1 MLVAAIVHAKTVTED
16 IGGDRM
22 KPFALLNLAITFMQL
37 NSGQTAEG
45 KKIIKEAMDVVQSL
59 GNALKDKKITM
70 VEKKALVKDLREFSK
85 TTINA
90 IDKLVIPE

>member
-1 MLVAAIVHAKTVTED
+1 M
-16 IGGDRM
+16 
-22 KPFALLNLAITFMQL
+22 LLNLAITFMQL

-70 VEKKALVKDLREFSK
+70 AEKKALVKELREFSK

-90 IDKLVIPE
+90 LDKLIIPE

>member
-1 MLVAAIVHAKTVTED
+1 MN
-16 IGGDRM
+16 
-22 KPFALLNLAITFMQL
+22 PFILLNLAITFMQL
-37 NSGQTAEG
+37 NMGQTAEG

-70 VEKKALVKDLREFSK
+70 AEKKALVKELREFSK

-90 IDKLVIPE
+90 LDKLIIPE

>member
-1 MLVAAIVHAKTVTED
+1 MN
-16 IGGDRM
+16 
-22 KPFALLNLAITFMQL
+22 PFVLLNLAITFMQL

-59 GNALKDKKITM
+59 GKAMQDNKITM
-70 VEKKALVKDLREFSK
+70 AEKRELVKELREFSK

-90 IDKLVIPE
+90 LDKLVIPE